1 MQKLLWWEN
10 SLIWCVQ
17 TLKRDFSMSENIQ
30 RDTLIGWIEISRL
43 LEIEVD
49 DVRLTLVNKEEEVK
63 NLQDTLEEIKT
74 NGIETK
80 KATNKNK
87 FFGLQQIKQK
97 SLRDPLLLN
106 SSANS
111 ASEAT

>member
-1 MQKLLWWEN
+1 
-10 SLIWCVQ
+10 
-17 TLKRDFSMSENIQ
+17 MSEKIQ
-30 RDTLIGWIEISRL
+30 RDTLFGWKEISRL
-43 LEIEVD
+43 LEIELD
-49 DVRLTLVNKEEEVK
+49 DVQRTLVYKEEEVK
-63 NLQDTLEEIKT
+63 NLQDALEEIKT

-87 FFGLQQIKQK
+87 LFGLQQIKQK
-97 SLRDPLLLN
+97 PLRDPLLLN